1 MKNWKTSTWSVRL
14 VLLAMACSI
23 GNRANATAEGKVTNQ
38 SVRTYM
44 NFAKDV
50 DPAHILTMAD
60 LELSIALSSPLVVFN
75 SERQVVSGLAET
87 WEILPPNKVSF
98 KLRKNLR
105 WSDGTSVTA
114 AEYKLALERAKR
126 LYSNDLKALFETV
139 ARIDAPNE
147 STLIFETVGPASE
160 SGLLLKLTEPMY
172 GLVALKGGKLN
183 LAKTVGPFVVA
194 EKTETQLTLKVNKNW
209 YSYTSAMPSVVEI
222 RLPKDGVD
230 LTANFDKDEWP
241 NLTSGSSLMSKDT
254 SDRFKKMGYK
264 TWQRSL
270 DKVFSLYPSKRFLE
284 NDGANFVKM
293 LSQKIDCNV
302 LLKGLSGYTAAD
314 QFFPRGYELFSS
326 HAPRLT
332 SVDKWN
338 GKGPITLLFIDNPSL
353 AGMRE
358 ELVKLI
364 SKISGQTT
372 KVELIPLSKADE
384 RMKLGDFD
392 LFGVQIA
399 VADPNF
405 EGAMSFFI
413 ERDPPFI
420 QSGKGKSDFSKELR
434 AARGLP
440 TSTDRAERMRE
451 IMISAQE
458 SGHVLPL
465 FHFSSLAIAKPGI
478 DISEVPNSD
487 ETILFSKVRI
497 K

>member
-1 MKNWKTSTWSVRL
+1 MKNWKLSERLAHL
-14 VLLAMACSI
+14 VLLATAISS
-23 GNRANATAEGKVTNQ
+23 GALANAAAEAKVTKE

-44 NFAKDV
+44 NFAKEV

-60 LELSIALSSPLVVFN
+60 LELSIALSTPLVVFN

-87 WEILPPNKVSF
+87 WAILPPNKVSF
-98 KLRKNLR
+98 ALRKNLR
-105 WSDGTSVTA
+105 WSDGSKVTA
-114 AEYKLALERAKR
+114 AEYKSALERAKR
-126 LYSNDLKALFETV
+126 LYANDLKALFEAV
-139 ARIDAPNE
+139 VSIDAPDE
-147 STLIFETVGPASE
+147 HTLIFETVGPASE

-172 GLVALKGGKLN
+172 GLVAIKGDKLN
-183 LAKTVGPFVVA
+183 LSKTVGPFYVK
-194 EKTETQLTLKVNKNW
+194 EKSEAQLTLEANKNW
-209 YSYTSAMPSVVEI
+209 YAYTSAMPSVVEI
-222 RLPKDGVD
+222 RPPKEGAD
-230 LTANFDKDEWP
+230 LTANFDKDAWP
-241 NLTSGSSLMSKDT
+241 NLSSGSSLMSKEI
-254 SDRFKKMGYK
+254 SDRFKKSGFK

-270 DKVFSLYPSKRFLE
+270 DKVFSLYPSKRFLG
-284 NDGANFVKM
+284 NDGANFIKE
-293 LSQKIDCNV
+293 LSHKIDCDS
-302 LLKGLSGYTAAD
+302 LLRGLSGYSAAD
-314 QFFPRGYELFSS
+314 QFFPRGYELFSNHPPKPS
-326 HAPRLT
+326 
-332 SVDKWN
+332 SVGKWN
-338 GKGPITLLFIDNPSL
+338 GKGPITVLFIDNVSL

-364 SKISGQTT
+364 SKVSGRDV
-372 KVELIPLSKADE
+372 KMELIPLSKADE

-392 LFGVQIA
+392 IFGVQIA

-420 QSGKGKSDFSKELR
+420 QSGKGKMDFSTELR

-440 TSTDRAERMRE
+440 TSIDRAERMRE

-478 DISEVPNSD
+478 DLSEIPNSD

-497 K
+497 R